1 MRETRKNELTHVSR
15 IEKGTR
21 LNVMPLCFRQCWF
34 SQGGDQGTGLVASL
48 SKEVVKNKDEIV
60 KTASSA
66 DDKCFPGAR
75 RKLPF

>member
-1 MRETRKNELTHVSR
+1 MSR
-15 IEKGTR
+15 IVKED
-21 LNVMPLCFRQCWF
+21 CWF

-66 DDKCFPGAR
+66 
-75 RKLPF
+75 LNLNVS